1 MQLSHLDQDA
11 LPWPS
16 STAELAPSEQFV
28 VWSFRRWVL
37 GLKQNTGDHWNF
49 VWNEFARQ
57 LGSQDGRD
65 ALSGFAGLIKTIQC
79 HARRRI
85 CYHQPCC
92 GSLGAD
98 EVSLVCFVAACQ
110 SGQRRLARS
119 LAEWLVT
126 GEGIGDMLEAGFR
139 LAEGMRRHGLILPER
154 CGESRPIPQDTFAP
168 KLTAQ
173 LH

>member
-1 MQLSHLDQDA
+1 M
-11 LPWPS
+11 
-16 STAELAPSEQFV
+16 

-57 LGSQDGRD
+57 LGSKDGRD
-65 ALSGFAGLIKTIQC
+65 ALTGFAGLIKTIQC

-85 CYHQPCC
+85 CHHQPCC
-92 GSLGAD
+92 AYLGAD

-110 SGQRRLARS
+110 SGERRLARS

-126 GEGIGDMLEAGFR
+126 GDGIGDMLEAGFR
-139 LAEGMRRHGLILPER
+139 LAAGMRRHGLILPER
-154 CGESRPIPQDTFAP
+154 YGDTTPPHQEFGAP
-168 KLTAQ
+168 ELTAR

>member
-1 MQLSHLDQDA
+1 M
-11 LPWPS
+11 
-16 STAELAPSEQFV
+16 AELNSSEQFV

-49 VWNEFARQ
+49 VWNEFSRQ
-57 LGSQDGRD
+57 LGNQDGRD

-79 HARRRI
+79 NARRRV

-92 GSLGAD
+92 ACLGAD

-110 SGQRRLARS
+110 HGQRRLARS

-126 GEGIGDMLEAGFR
+126 GEGIGDMLEAGCR
-139 LAEGMRRHGLILPER
+139 LAEGMRRHGLVLPER
-154 CGESRPIPQDTFAP
+154 CGDAVQAQQRESQP
-168 KLTAQ
+168 KIAAQ